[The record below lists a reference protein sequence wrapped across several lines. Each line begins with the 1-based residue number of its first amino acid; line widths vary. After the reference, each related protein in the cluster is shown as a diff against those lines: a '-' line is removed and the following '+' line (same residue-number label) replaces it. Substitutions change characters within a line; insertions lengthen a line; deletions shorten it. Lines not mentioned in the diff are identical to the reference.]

1 MMENDKT
8 VKLINTIKYNN
19 SEIYV
24 EILNSK
30 GKRMDMS
37 NFVKSDNGG
46 KTNDCLQATCYKKTQ
61 KCQPAARDAT
71 DLIQT
76 DGIPDSGLSR
86 HNKKNISERKKLKIK
101 KINTVGPVSDCFRG
115 SCYKKTQKCQPAA
128 RDATDLIQT
137 DGIPDSGLSRHNKK
151 NIRTKK
157 IKIKNEIW
165 MEKRAKPARN
175 ETIWNFTISI
185 CMLLLLNGLFLEAWN
200 LTHVRESWSE
210 EYILPQHWPWT
221 NNFWKTGDYTMK
233 SGNIVHLWTHRSW
246 NKLQKVIN
254 GNRSMNLQLKV
265 LHWNLG
271 ARKWHNKLD
280 DIQILLNDCKP
291 DLCYISEANL
301 WDGLEPH
308 QMELENYKLVLPLT
322 MNSQKHARLV
332 LLVKETLTV
341 TRLDQFMDDKSA
353 TIWVRVG
360 NEGRN
365 SIRVGGIYREHLIL
379 GEDNQN
385 MSNYEIQRRQEQ
397 RWKSIIKNWK
407 AASKDRNCIVLGD
420 INLDFLKW
428 NCPDSS
434 QEEMIHLTQQ
444 EIESAGFTQVID
456 KITRS
461 QINQNDSLID
471 HVWVNH
477 PGRLL
482 SHVNLV
488 RENSDHNVIGANVTL
503 KEIKTGGNNII
514 KRRWKNFR
522 ESRFI
527 EKLKLID
534 WEPLY
539 SETDPELANTLFEDT
554 LTAILDSEA
563 PMGVVQERVHYSCWL
578 DVTTKAAMLER
589 DISREL
595 ARLSKS
601 PADWD
606 KFRKLKNKVTDM
618 QIKDK
623 KKYFSEAYRKI
634 EEENDTGNLFG
645 MTKKIL
651 GWKMSTPPKSF
662 IIDGK
667 PIRSQVEV
675 ANVQANFY
683 ENKVEGI
690 KNRLPK
696 VRRDPLYFLNKAFG
710 RWVPSGRIPKLL
722 LGQTTELEVLNIIK
736 KFKNSHAFGRDNLD
750 AATIKIGG
758 KYLSRPI
765 AHIVNLSLLKST
777 FPNKWKIARI
787 LPIQK
792 SKGLDLSNPA
802 SFRPISQLPVI
813 SKITEKIVQSK
824 LLLHLEQHSLLSSD
838 HHGYRL
844 NLSTTSA
851 LLDIME
857 AISNA
862 ADQNLVTST
871 MSLDQTSAFDCVEH
885 KILLS
890 KLAYYHLDESVI
902 DWVRSY
908 LLGRTTFVSVGTAQS
923 KMKNVRYR
931 LPQGSVLGP
940 LLFLLYT
947 NEFSM
952 CVEDD
957 LCGNQC
963 HEDTQT
969 LFGSDCIS
977 CGRMTMYADDS
988 QYMTGS
994 KSRTSNQ
1001 KRLETSFT
1009 RINDFLSSNGLE
1021 LNQGKTTLTEFM
1033 TC

>member
-1 MMENDKT
+1 
-8 VKLINTIKYNN
+8 
-19 SEIYV
+19 
-24 EILNSK
+24 
-30 GKRMDMS
+30 
-37 NFVKSDNGG
+37 
-46 KTNDCLQATCYKKTQ
+46 
-61 KCQPAARDAT
+61 
-71 DLIQT
+71 
-76 DGIPDSGLSR
+76 
-86 HNKKNISERKKLKIK
+86 
-101 KINTVGPVSDCFRG
+101 
-115 SCYKKTQKCQPAA
+115 
-128 RDATDLIQT
+128 
-137 DGIPDSGLSRHNKK
+137 
-151 NIRTKK
+151 
-157 IKIKNEIW
+157 
-165 MEKRAKPARN
+165 
-175 ETIWNFTISI
+175 
-185 CMLLLLNGLFLEAWN
+185 
-200 LTHVRESWSE
+200 
-210 EYILPQHWPWT
+210 
-221 NNFWKTGDYTMK
+221 
-233 SGNIVHLWTHRSW
+233 
-246 NKLQKVIN
+246 
-254 GNRSMNLQLKV
+254 MNLQLKV

-322 MNSQKHARLV
+322 INSQKHARLV
-332 LLVKETLTV
+332 LLVKDTLTV
-341 TRLDQFMDDKSA
+341 TRLDQYMDDKSA

-385 MSNYEIQRRQEQ
+385 MSSHEIQMRQEQ

-444 EIESAGFTQVID
+444 EIESVGFTQVID

-461 QINQNDSLID
+461 QINQSDSLID
-471 HVWVNH
+471 HVWINQ

-488 RENSDHNVIGANVTL
+488 RANSDHNVIGANVTL

-514 KRRWKNFR
+514 KKRWKNFR
-522 ESRFI
+522 ESRYI

-539 SETDPELANTLFEDT
+539 CETDPELANTIFEDI
-554 LTAILDSEA
+554 LTGILDSEA

-601 PADWD
+601 PEDWD

-618 QIKDK
+618 QRKDK

-667 PIRSQVEV
+667 PIRSQVDV
-675 ANVQANFY
+675 ANAQANFY
-683 ENKVEGI
+683 ENKVIGI

-696 VRRDPLYFLNKAFG
+696 VRRDPLHFLKKAFG
-710 RWVPSGRIPKLL
+710 RWVPTGRIPKLI
-722 LGQTTELEVLNIIK
+722 LGQTTELEVLKIIK

-765 AHIVNLSLLKST
+765 AHIVNLSLSKST

-787 LPIQK
+787 LAIQK
-792 SKGLDLSNPA
+792 SKGLDLSNPG

-824 LLLHLEQHSLLSSD
+824 ILLHLEQHSLLSSD

-862 ADQNLVTST
+862 ADQNLVAST

-908 LLGRTTFVSVGTAQS
+908 LLGRSTFVSVGTAQS
-923 KMKNVRYR
+923 SMKNVRYGV
-931 LPQGSVLGP
+931 PQGSVLGP

-963 HEDTQT
+963 HKDTQT
-969 LFGSDCIS
+969 LFGTDCIA

-988 QYMTGS
+988 QFMTAS
-994 KSRTSNQ
+994 RSRTSNQ
-1001 KRLETSFT
+1001 KRLETSFI

-1033 TC
+1033 TCQKRTRLPGNPPVLLVDEWKEGRYNDKLIPDKIYTRILGSNLKNNLNWDSHLLIGEKAILPATRKLIGALSTLRQHLSKKAKLKLVNALILSKIMYVVSLWGNTNPSILRKVQTTMNMAARLVLNLKRTTRQTILMEECNWLNIHELTEFRSLLQLFKTVRWKTPIRLHRQFVLEEDDIVTTQQPRLQITTRAWRTSTTAQWNNLPVELRAEQNFSRFKVQLKRWLKDRREVYQQGEPPD